1 MKIKQILSHLNKERG
16 CVICGFQNAAGDVQG
31 NFQDIE
37 QTWRGRVDIEKT
49 KNNPFFI
56 FLHNFA
62 FVHEGQWF
70 LSPILTQTTQ

>member
-31 NFQDIE
+31 NFQDVE

-49 KNNPFFI
+49 KNNPVFYLFTQ
-56 FLHNFA
+56 LCLC
-62 FVHEGQWF
+62 EGQ
-70 LSPILTQTTQ
+70 